1 VATGVDRIRSGLG
14 RNALRRLQASGA
26 PIEVA
31 VDELTNALAVADRPV
46 VIVLDDLHVLSSGE
60 SLASVEYAV
69 EHLPAGAR
77 VIAMTRTD
85 PPISLGRLRG
95 RGALREI
102 RSRDLAFTVA
112 EARTLLVELEAL
124 ELDDVSVELLVQRT
138 EGWPAGLYLAALWLR
153 GLDDPRSRVEEFA
166 GDHRHVAD
174 YLTGEVLD
182 TLDADQREFLL
193 RTSVLDRFTAPLC
206 DAVLDRRDS
215 AVRLSEIERRNLF
228 LVSLDPRGEW
238 YRYHHLFAD
247 LLQLELGHTDPD
259 LATALRRRAARWF
272 RHQGLVVDAA
282 AHAAA
287 GGDEQMVA
295 ELLVEYHVWLV
306 RSGREATLLRW
317 VAWLPEDSL
326 LEQPGLVGAAAIA
339 AGLIRR
345 SALERHRLLALVE
358 RTRIEHPE
366 YWSPYA
372 EAMYRLARAIWI
384 DGDVGL
390 TVSNARTGVEVA
402 NGGES
407 ELPAL
412 ACLAYSLL
420 LTGDFAGARVYAER
434 AIQHQH
440 IDHRS
445 QGVVLAFSTMA
456 LVEVEDGNLERAT
469 ALTDEALARARATG
483 VEESWMGGIAHVA
496 HASVL
501 AGRGRL
507 KEAEREAERGELLR
521 RAPEPSVE
529 NTQARLLLAEVRLRR
544 GRLALAAADLE
555 EARRSIAGFSD
566 AGRLPAVA
574 DRVASALAQAARDR
588 VPLSEAPTDA
598 ELAVLQLLPAELS
611 QREIGAELYL
621 SMNTVKTHVRE
632 LYRKLGVRSR
642 PEAVA
647 RAVALGL
654 LEPDESPR

>member
-1 VATGVDRIRSGLG
+1 V
-14 RNALRRLQASGA
+14 
-26 PIEVA
+26 
-31 VDELTNALAVADRPV
+31 
-46 VIVLDDLHVLSSGE
+46 H
-60 SLASVEYAV
+60 
-69 EHLPAGAR
+69 
-77 VIAMTRTD
+77 
-85 PPISLGRLRG
+85 
-95 RGALREI
+95 
-102 RSRDLAFTVA
+102 
-112 EARTLLVELEAL
+112 
-124 ELDDVSVELLVQRT
+124 RT

-153 GLDDPRSRVEEFA
+153 GLDDQRSRVEEFA

-193 RTSVLDRFTAPLC
+193 RTSVLNRFTAPLC
-206 DAVLDRRDS
+206 DAVLGRTDS
-215 AVRLSEIERRNLF
+215 ATMLSEIQRRNLF
-228 LVSLDPRGEW
+228 LVSLDTRGEW

-247 LLQLELGHTDPD
+247 LLQLELGHTAPE
-259 LATALRRRAARWF
+259 LASALRRSAARWF
-272 RHQGLVVDAA
+272 REQGLVVDAA

-317 VAWLPEDSL
+317 VDWLPEHSL
-326 LEQPGLVGAAAIA
+326 LEQPGMVGAAVIA

-345 SALERHRLLALVE
+345 SALERQRLLGLVD
-358 RTRIEHPE
+358 RSRVEHPE
-366 YWSPYA
+366 YWSHYA

-390 TVSNARTGVEVA
+390 AVTNGKTGVEVA
-402 NGGES
+402 DGGES

-412 ACLAYSLL
+412 ACLAHSLL
-420 LTGDFAGARVYAER
+420 LSGDLAGARVHAER
-434 AIQHQH
+434 AIRHPH

-456 LVEVEDGNLERAT
+456 LVEAEEGNLERAA
-469 ALTDEALARARATG
+469 ALTDEALARAQATG

-496 HASVL
+496 NASVL
-501 AGRGRL
+501 AGRGQL
-507 KEAEREAERGELLR
+507 GEAEREAVRGELLR

-529 NTQARLLLAEVRLRR
+529 NTQARLLLADIRRRR
-544 GRLALAAADLE
+544 GRLALATADLE
-555 EARRSIAGFSD
+555 EARRSIAGFRD
-566 AGRLPAVA
+566 PGRLPAVA
-574 DRVASALAQAARDR
+574 DLLASTLAQAQRDGA
-588 VPLSEAPTDA
+588 PLSEAPTDA

-647 RAVALGL
+647 RATALGL